1 MAWYKI
7 VLIVA
12 SVLWVLLFITKVAHQ
27 ADGTW
32 LSDFD
37 FKKAYRNHLVSPIG
51 IVEFCWG
58 ASLAMTRMGG
68 LEFTLESAGVV
79 VLVGFAVMNVVY
91 VLIYHIIGKYI
102 I

>member
-12 SVLWVLLFITKVAHQ
+12 SVLWVLLFITHVGHMEGTFI
-27 ADGTW
+27 DGV
-32 LSDFD
+32 
-37 FKKAYRNHLVSPIG
+37 KKGAYLRHLASPLG
-51 IVEFCWG
+51 IIEFCWG

-68 LEFTLESAGVV
+68 FEFTLESAGVV